1 MPSSGFRADG
11 GFVNF
16 IRSKCFQPG
25 LARFCAGVFSIALF
39 TGVMPAQT
47 VKKQGPTAAD
57 KEIVKEARQSY
68 YSLKDQGLAAFQCTI
83 VPNWRL
89 LLTEQKLDGAKV
101 DRAAALLNNIHFSIS
116 LEAGGEAKVTHN
128 EVSAENAEVA
138 KGLNQIYSG
147 MEQMTTGFFQTWSVF
162 SMSPA
167 LPEVDGEYQ
176 LDKTAT
182 EYRLSYKDGTADIV
196 TLLNRDLATS
206 SLRTTTSEFDSTIT
220 PQFKKTAKGLLMTGY
235 EATYKGKSAADTTEL
250 QIAID
255 YQAVDQLQLPQ
266 KLDLKGTYGGS
277 PFHVEV
283 TFSGCHA
290 TRR

>member
-1 MPSSGFRADG
+1 
-11 GFVNF
+11 VNF
-16 IRSKCFQPG
+16 IRSRGFKPG
-25 LARFCAGVFSIALF
+25 LARFCAAVFSIALL
-39 TGVMPAQT
+39 TAVMPAQT
-47 VKKQGPTAAD
+47 ADKKAPTAAD
-57 KEIVKEARQSY
+57 KEIVKEARHSY
-68 YSLKDQGLAAFQCTI
+68 YSLKDQGLARFECTI
-83 VPNWRL
+83 VPNWHL
-89 LLTEQKLDGAKV
+89 LLTEQKLDAATV
-101 DRAAALLNNIHFSIS
+101 DRAVELLNKIHFSVS

-138 KGLNQIYSG
+138 KGLSQIYSG
-147 MEQMTTGFFQTWSVF
+147 MEQMTTGFFQTWSAF

-167 LPEVDGEYQ
+167 LPEIDGEYQ

-196 TLLNRDLATS
+196 TLLNRDFAMS
-206 SLRTTTSEFDSTIT
+206 SLHTTTSEFDSTIT

-235 EATYKGKSAADTTEL
+235 EATYKGKSEADATEL
-250 QIAID
+250 QVAID

>member
-1 MPSSGFRADG
+1 MDCIRTMGFRQ
-11 GFVNF
+11 
-16 IRSKCFQPG
+16 S
-25 LARFCAGVFSIALF
+25 LARLGAVVFGIAL
-39 TGVMPAQT
+39 VAAAMQAQT
-47 VKKQGPTAAD
+47 ADKKAPPAAD
-57 KEIVKEARQSY
+57 KEIVKEARHSY
-68 YSLKDQGLAAFQCTI
+68 YSLKDQGLAKFECTI
-83 VPNWRL
+83 VPNWHL
-89 LLTEQKLDGAKV
+89 LLTEQKLDAKTV
-101 DRAAALLNNIHFSIS
+101 DRAAELLNKIHFSVS

-138 KGLNQIYSG
+138 KGLSQIYSG
-147 MEQMTTGFFQTWSVF
+147 MEQMTTGFFQTWSAF

-167 LPEVDGEYQ
+167 LPNIDGEYQ
-176 LDKTAT
+176 LDKTAP

-196 TLLNRDLATS
+196 TLLNRDFTIS
-206 SLRTTTSEFDSTIT
+206 SLKTTTSEFDSTIT
-220 PQFKKTAKGLLMTGY
+220 PQFKKTGKGLLMTGY
-235 EATYKGKSAADTTEL
+235 QATYKGKSAADTTEL

-255 YQAVDQLQLPQ
+255 YQAVDQWQLPQ